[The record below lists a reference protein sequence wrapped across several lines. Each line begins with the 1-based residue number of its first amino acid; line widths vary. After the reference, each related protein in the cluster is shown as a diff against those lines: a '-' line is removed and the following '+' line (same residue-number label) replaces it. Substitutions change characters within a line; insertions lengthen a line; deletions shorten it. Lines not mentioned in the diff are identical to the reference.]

1 MFKNILAASIAISL
15 TAVIALPAQAS
26 DGTIN
31 FVGAIQDVTCTVTAS
46 GTNGISTVTLPT
58 ISKATLASVGETW
71 GDTNFN
77 IQLANCSGAE
87 IEGSGVAVHFEP
99 GVNVNSSGRL
109 TNNGEAT
116 GVDLALYQANADS
129 PLNLGVA
136 PTAAYMQMSGTEL
149 NGSATLPYTVKYYAT
164 SATPGAGTVTS
175 SVVYSV
181 VYF

>member
-1 MFKNILAASIAISL
+1 MFKTLLTASVAAGLAAL
-15 TAVIALPAQAS
+15 FALPAQAS

-31 FVGAIQDVTCTVTAS
+31 FVGAIKDVTCTVAAA
-46 GTNGISTVTLPT
+46 GTSGISTVTLPT
-58 ISKATLASVGETW
+58 ITKTALTAVGATA

-77 IQLANCSGAE
+77 IELSNCSGTDVA
-87 IEGSGVAVHFEP
+87 GSGVAVHFEP
-99 GVNVNSSGRL
+99 GVNVNSNGRL
-109 TNNGEAT
+109 TNNGAAT
-116 GVDLALYQANADS
+116 GVDLALYQANAAS

-136 PTAAYMQMSGTEL
+136 PTAAYKTMIGATP
-149 NGSATLPYTVKYYAT
+149 NGSVTMPYTVKYYAT

>member
-1 MFKNILAASIAISL
+1 MLKTLLALSVAAGL
-15 TAVIALPAQAS
+15 TVVFALPAQAS

-31 FVGAIQDVTCTVTAS
+31 FVGAIKDVTCTVQAA
-46 GTNGISTVTLPT
+46 GTSGISTVTLPT
-58 ISKATLASVGETW
+58 ITKSALTTVGATA

-77 IQLANCSGAE
+77 IELTNCSGTDVS
-87 IEGSGVAVHFEP
+87 GSGVAVHFEP
-99 GVNVNSSGRL
+99 GVNVNANGRL
-109 TNNGEAT
+109 TNNGAAT
-116 GVDLALYQANADS
+116 GVDLALYETNAAS

-136 PTAAYMQMSGTEL
+136 PTAAYKSMTGATP